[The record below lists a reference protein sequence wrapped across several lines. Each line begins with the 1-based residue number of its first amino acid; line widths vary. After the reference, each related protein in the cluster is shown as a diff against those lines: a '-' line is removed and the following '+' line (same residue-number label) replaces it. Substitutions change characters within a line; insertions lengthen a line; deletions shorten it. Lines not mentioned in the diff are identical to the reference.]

1 MPRTSPDFVPTYR
14 KHKSTGQAVVTLD
27 GKDRYLGQYNS
38 AASKALYRR
47 LVAEWMAGG
56 KSLPDGTKRTVND
69 IMLAYLR
76 FATVY
81 YRGSKEVEKIKMAMR
96 PLKQLYGLAEAESFS
111 PLKLKAVRQ
120 LMIDNGLG
128 LRTVNMRTSCIKRV
142 FKWAVENELVT
153 PTVYH
158 GLSAVGGLK
167 QGRSDAKDPRIV
179 GPVPEAFVE
188 AVLPLVTRPVRALIE
203 LQQITG
209 ARSGEL
215 CIARACDI
223 DMTGRIWTYRPRRHK
238 NDYRQQ
244 TREIYLG
251 PKAQEII
258 KQFLKPNLEAYLF
271 SPDEAREQRYA
282 EMRAA
287 RKSPVQPSQVCRR
300 KKSPKRL
307 PGDRYTTYSYRRAIA
322 KACKRAN
329 VPSWFPHQLRHNAG
343 TRLRREFGLEI
354 SRILLGHKSVMA
366 TQIYAEQDKA
376 AALEVIAKVG

>member
-1 MPRTSPDFVPTYR
+1 MAS
-14 KHKSTGQAVVTLD
+14 GQ
-27 GKDRYLGQYNS
+27 
-38 AASKALYRR
+38 
-47 LVAEWMAGG
+47 
-56 KSLPDGTKRTVND
+56 SLPSTKRAVND
-69 IMLAYLR
+69 VLLAYLR
-76 FATVY
+76 FAADY

-96 PLKQLYGLAEAESFS
+96 PLKRLYGLTEAESFS

-120 LMIDNGLG
+120 LMIDEGLG

-142 FKWAVENELVT
+142 FKWAVENELVS
-153 PTVYH
+153 PAIHH

-179 GPVPEAFVE
+179 GPVPEAFVQ

-223 DMTGRIWTYRPRRHK
+223 DMSGRIWIYRPERHK

-244 TREIYLG
+244 SREIYLG

-258 KQFLKPNLEAYLF
+258 KQFLKPNLEAFLF
-271 SPDEAREQRYA
+271 SPDEAREERYR
-282 EMRAA
+282 ELRAN
-287 RKSPVQPSQVCRR
+287 RKTPVQPSQVCRR
-300 KKSPKRL
+300 NKHPKKL
-307 PGDRYTTYSYRRAIA
+307 LGDRYTTYSFRRAIA

-329 VPSWFPHQLRHNAG
+329 VPSWHPHQLRHNAG